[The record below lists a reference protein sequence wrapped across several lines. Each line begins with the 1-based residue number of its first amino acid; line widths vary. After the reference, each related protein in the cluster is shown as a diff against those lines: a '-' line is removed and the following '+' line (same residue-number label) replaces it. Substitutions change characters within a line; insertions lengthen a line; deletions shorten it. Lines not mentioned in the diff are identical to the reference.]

1 MAKARNNMRKNIQ
14 TVDLSYAKAAKLML
28 PVYER
33 LRLIL
38 VGCGG
43 TGSWLAPS
51 IARIARLHR
60 DQGRAVEVTFFDHD
74 SVEPKNIPRQHFCEA
89 ELGRNKAVSLAGR
102 YSAAWG
108 VEIAAVPKQFKASA
122 VELDNDA
129 LTILVGCVDNAAARQ
144 EIAKRLAWLGPPVWW
159 LDCGNDESSGQVIAG
174 SAVEAK
180 ELAGGFTPSCKICKA
195 LPVPSLVAPDLL
207 EPRPEELATSKMSCA
222 EIQMANSQSLA
233 VNQMVAA
240 VATDYLL
247 GLLNGGL
254 KRFATFFDL
263 LSGSMRSRY
272 ITPEEVARV
281 IGKPASY
288 VISAGK
294 DR

>member
-1 MAKARNNMRKNIQ
+1 MRKNIQ
-14 TVDLSYAKAAKLML
+14 AAGLSYAKAAKLML

-60 DQGRAVEVTFFDHD
+60 DQGREVEVTFFDHD
-74 SVEPKNIPRQHFCEA
+74 GVEPKNIPRQHFCEA
-89 ELGRNKAVSLAGR
+89 ELGRNKATSLAAR

-108 VEIAAVPKQFKASA
+108 VEIAAVPKRFKASA

-174 SAVEAK
+174 SAVEAT
-180 ELAGGFTPSCKICKA
+180 ELVGGFTPSCKICKA
-195 LPVPSLVAPDLL
+195 LPAPSLVAPDLL
-207 EPRPEELATSKMSCA
+207 EPRPEELSTSKMSCA
-222 EIQMANSQSLA
+222 EIQMANAQSLA

-240 VATDYLL
+240 IATDYLL
-247 GLLNGGL
+247 GLVNGGL
-254 KRFATFFDL
+254 RRFATFFDL

-288 VISAGK
+288 VISMGK
-294 DR
+294 ERQTVL